1 MGYGPDVWGP
11 HGWRFIHFIT
21 MGYPDEPTEDDKKTY
36 KKFFELLGSVIP
48 CRICGDHF
56 KSHLKKHPMDDEI
69 LKNRESLMAWGVNIH
84 NIVNKM
90 NGKKEYSIEEGITDI
105 IKNNKV
111 CSVIVNNMPSDVP
124 VYMNMILLLFVLLVL
139 YFIIIKISKN
149 K

>member
-21 MGYPDEPTEDDKKTY
+21 MGYPDEPTEEDKKTY
-36 KKFFELLGSVIP
+36 KNFFELLGSVIP
-48 CRICGDHF
+48 CRICGEHF

-90 NGKKEYSIEEGITDI
+90 NGKKEYSKEEGIAEI
-105 IKNNKV
+105 FRNNKV
-111 CSVIVNNMPSDVP
+111 CSVIVNNLPSDIP
-124 VYMNMILLLFVLLVL
+124 IYMNMMLLLFVLL
-139 YFIIIKISKN
+139 IIYLILVKFNKSK
-149 K
+149 